1 VGSQNTLTSTEGLVL
16 TMLVAGYVLAFVLLR
31 LRRSRPGL
39 RIGQPLVFGIAL
51 RVLAVFAINA
61 TSLDTSVRGGD
72 ETTFLDFAHVLAGTP
87 WGHGFLPHSPYQ
99 LQTVVFA
106 VQIKAFSLSPT
117 AMRMTQIGI
126 SMVGIMLIAASV
138 HDLAGP
144 RPARL
149 TMWLCAVEP
158 ANLLFNSGLLKEPL
172 MVLASGLVVFGG
184 TKIWRG
190 LQLDGAVWA
199 ALGGLIAIYTRSYAG
214 WFLVSASVLLLLHSA
229 LRRLDRPG
237 RATSVLFAVFA
248 IAFVTTPTLLTVTS
262 SKSLQTLQASQN
274 GNAAGA
280 ATATGQ
286 ANSDNLALERV
297 DFSTRGAVV
306 RNLPGRIFDL
316 IFRPYPWQL
325 QDSSQQIG
333 AIGSLVAL
341 FGLAALLFY
350 GYHARRDLVAYTAP
364 LLYPFVFLLIAYALS
379 AGNAGTGF
387 RYRSHL
393 VLLGAGMLAILRERV
408 MVARAQPAEAGEPDS
423 ARARQMVVA

>member
-306 RNLPGRIFDL
+306 SNLPGRILDL

-423 ARARQMVVA
+423 ARARQMVIA

>member
-1 VGSQNTLTSTEGLVL
+1 
-16 TMLVAGYVLAFVLLR
+16 
-31 LRRSRPGL
+31 
-39 RIGQPLVFGIAL
+39 
-51 RVLAVFAINA
+51 
-61 TSLDTSVRGGD
+61 
-72 ETTFLDFAHVLAGTP
+72 
-87 WGHGFLPHSPYQ
+87 
-99 LQTVVFA
+99 
-106 VQIKAFSLSPT
+106 
-117 AMRMTQIGI
+117 
-126 SMVGIMLIAASV
+126 
-138 HDLAGP
+138 
-144 RPARL
+144 
-149 TMWLCAVEP
+149 
-158 ANLLFNSGLLKEPL
+158 
-172 MVLASGLVVFGG
+172 
-184 TKIWRG
+184 
-190 LQLDGAVWA
+190 
-199 ALGGLIAIYTRSYAG
+199 
-214 WFLVSASVLLLLHSA
+214 
-229 LRRLDRPG
+229 
-237 RATSVLFAVFA
+237 VFA

-306 RNLPGRIFDL
+306 SNLPGRILDL

-350 GYHARRDLVAYTAP
+350 AYHARRDLVAYTAP

-408 MVARAQPAEAGEPDS
+408 IVARAQPAEAGEPDP
-423 ARARQMVVA
+423 ARARQMVIA

>member
-16 TMLVAGYVLAFVLLR
+16 TMLVAGYALAFVLLR

-61 TSLDTSVRGGD
+61 TSLDASVRGGD

-286 ANSDNLALERV
+286 ANSDNLVLERV

-306 RNLPGRIFDL
+306 SNLPGRILDL

>member
-51 RVLAVFAINA
+51 RVLAVFAISA
-61 TSLDTSVRGGD
+61 TSLDATVRGGD

-126 SMVGIMLIAASV
+126 AMVGIILIAASV

-214 WFLVSASVLLLLHSA
+214 WFLVSASVLLLLHAA
-229 LRRLDRPG
+229 LRRFDRPG
-237 RATSVLFAVFA
+237 RATSVVFAVFA

-306 RNLPGRIFDL
+306 SNLPGRILDL

-341 FGLAALLFY
+341 FGLGALLFY
-350 GYHARRDLVAYTAP
+350 GYRARRDVIAYTAP

-408 MVARAQPAEAGEPDS
+408 MVARAQAAEAGEPELG
-423 ARARQMVVA
+423 RPRQMVIA

>member
-1 VGSQNTLTSTEGLVL
+1 MTAAEDLVL
-16 TMLVAGYVLAFVLLR
+16 TMLVVGYALAFVLLR
-31 LRRSRPGL
+31 LRRSRPTL

-61 TSLDTSVRGGD
+61 TSLVSTVRGGD
-72 ETTFLDFAHVLAGTP
+72 ETTFLDRANVLAATP
-87 WGHGFLPHSPYQ
+87 WGHGFLPHGPYQ
-99 LQTVVFA
+99 LQTVLFA
-106 VQIKAFSLSPT
+106 VQLKAFSLTPT

-126 SMVGIMLIAASV
+126 STLGIMLIAASV
-138 HDLAGP
+138 YDLTGS

-149 TMWLCAVEP
+149 TVWLCAIDP

-214 WFLVSASVLLLLHSA
+214 WFLVSAAVLLLHSA

-237 RATSVLFAVFA
+237 RATSVLFAVFV

-274 GNAAGA
+274 GNAAGG

-306 RNLPGRIFDL
+306 SNLPGRMFDL
-316 IFRPYPWQL
+316 IFRPFPWQL

-341 FGLAALLFY
+341 FGLGALLFY
-350 GYHARRDLVAYTAP
+350 GYQARRDVIAYTAP
-364 LLYPFVFLLIAYALS
+364 LLYPFLFLLIAYALS

-408 MVARAQPAEAGEPDS
+408 MVTRAQAAEAGEPELG
-423 ARARQMVVA
+423 RPRQMVIA